1 MQDRRSDTYPLHRR
15 DVVKRILEA
24 NDDLLVI
31 AGLGS
36 TAWDI
41 TSAGDRDL
49 NFPLWGPMAALSPPC
64 SPRSSVSTMP
74 TLRVL
79 RASLWSRSVSSSSS
93 SSSVLSVA
101 LRVSISSGMGR
112 GSAI

>member
-49 NFPLWGPMAALSPPC
+49 NFPLWGAMGGAIPMGLGLALAQPYP
-64 SPRSSVSTMP
+64 
-74 TLRVL
+74 
-79 RASLWSRSVSSSSS
+79 
-93 SSSVLSVA
+93 
-101 LRVSISSGMGR
+101 
-112 GSAI
+112 